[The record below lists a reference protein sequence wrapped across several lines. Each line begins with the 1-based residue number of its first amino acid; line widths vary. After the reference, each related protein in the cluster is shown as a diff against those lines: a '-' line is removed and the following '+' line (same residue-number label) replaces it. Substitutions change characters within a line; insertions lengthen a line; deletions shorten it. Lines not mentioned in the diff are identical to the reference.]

1 MKKIGKLFLLTLFVF
16 VCIVCFLCLHIEYMK
31 YHYTQVKHE
40 ICKLNPK
47 LDPVMARIIGE
58 SIYERSKQND
68 IPWRLIV
75 ALINTESTFNPL
87 ATSKSGAI
95 GLMQIMRKFHKDK
108 LEGLSHYEIYHID
121 NNIRIGTLILKEY
134 LEVSD
139 NNPEKALF
147 KYFGKESDEYARKV
161 LNLYTKMSME

>member
-1 MKKIGKLFLLTLFVF
+1 MKKIGKLILFVCL
-16 VCIVCFLCLHIEYMK
+16 CIVCLSFFLNLYIAYMK
-31 YHYTQVKHE
+31 YHYIQVKHE

-47 LDPVMARIIGE
+47 LDPVIARKIGE
-58 SIYERSKQND
+58 SIYEHSKQND

-75 ALINTESTFNPL
+75 ALINTESTL

-121 NNIRIGTLILKEY
+121 NNIRIGTLIMKEY
-134 LEVSD
+134 LEASD